1 MVVTGAE
8 VGLELDWGE
17 EEATAAVGGAE
28 VITGRGVEGSRLED
42 EPTAAYIDVNASVGV
57 GAAAAGLALGLPH
70 SLYAGYGHQFTED
83 VLGLLGTC
91 RGDST
96 VEVVSV
102 AWVRPTSRLADS
114 THNEPRIRMAMS
126 EEAQGWCRAVG
137 RQPRRGT
144 RRRTQTN
151 RR

>member
-8 VGLELDWGE
+8 VGLELDWSE

-70 SLYAGYGHQFTED
+70 SL
-83 VLGLLGTC
+83 
-91 RGDST
+91 
-96 VEVVSV
+96 
-102 AWVRPTSRLADS
+102 
-114 THNEPRIRMAMS
+114 
-126 EEAQGWCRAVG
+126 
-137 RQPRRGT
+137 
-144 RRRTQTN
+144 
-151 RR
+151 